1 MECIAIYRTKPG
13 TPFEQVAAMV
23 PAESRHNFELYAKG
37 IFRRS
42 WWFADGQGA
51 IAIMETADLEEAKR
65 EAADFPMVREG
76 LLELEVIAL
85 QPYLGTGTLFTPPA
99 IDLTQGAGT

>member
-1 MECIAIYRTKPG
+1 MECIAIYRTRPE

-23 PAESRHNFELYAKG
+23 PDESRHNFELYAKG

-42 WWFADGQGA
+42 WWFADGSGA
-51 IAIMETADLEEAKR
+51 IAIMEVADLDEAKR
-65 EAADFPMVREG
+65 EAGNFPMVHAG
-76 LLELEVIAL
+76 LLDLEVIAL

-99 IDLTQGAGT
+99 IDLTQGVGS